1 MPRFYFDI
9 IEGDSLLRDE
19 EGQICPDDE
28 AAEAEAIRTV
38 SEMVKHG
45 SGRLVVDFERTV
57 EVRDESAE
65 SLVRVRPVV
74 KLEILRFK

>member
-1 MPRFYFDI
+1 MPRLHFDI
-9 IEGDSLLRDE
+9 IDGDGILRDE
-19 EGQICPDDE
+19 EGQICPDRE

-45 SGRLVVDFERTV
+45 SGKLVEFERTV

-65 SLVRVRPVV
+65 SLVRVRAVV
-74 KLEILRFK
+74 KLEIRRFK

>member
-1 MPRFYFDI
+1 MASF
-9 IEGDSLLRDE
+9 GDE
-19 EGQICPDDE
+19 EGQICPDRE

-45 SGRLVVDFERTV
+45 SGRLVEFERTV

-65 SLVRVRPVV
+65 SLVRVRAVV
-74 KLEILRFK
+74 KLEIRRFK